1 MAKSITKVPNGP
13 LVKKK
18 GPFKGSTLKAG
29 GKIKKA
35 LRGIKV
41 TPSSEV
47 EYTKKYSS
55 SKKKY
60 EENEKK
66 GLTPTGINVSK
77 GSATAKPYEK
87 KFIKSDSARTSAVI
101 VDSSGKKVKTATTNK
116 GSDYGNKML
125 YREYKRDSTDTMN
138 RRNKNANF
146 YNVQTGTKKNLTS
159 SDKKT
164 LVNLKKA
171 KK

>member
-1 MAKSITKVPNGP
+1 MRKITKVPNGP
-13 LVKKK
+13 LIKKK

-29 GKIKKA
+29 GKVKKA
-35 LRGIKV
+35 LTGIKA

-47 EYTKKYSS
+47 EYTKRYSS

-66 GLTPTGINVSK
+66 GLIPKGINVSK

-87 KFIKSDSARTSAVI
+87 KFIKSDNARTSAMI
-101 VDSSGKKVKTATTNK
+101 VDSSGSKVKTATTNK

-125 YREYKRDSTDTMN
+125 YREYQRDSTDTMN

-146 YNVQTGTKKNLTS
+146 YNVQTGTKKNLTN
-159 SDKKT
+159 SDKKI
-164 LVNLKKA
+164 LVDLKKA